1 MIKGKKTIELRRG
14 NPRSGEKI
22 IFLNGRNK
30 SAKVRI
36 LCFREG
42 KLEEVLNAGNYT
54 KIIPTAENLGEAL
67 AFVKKIY
74 PSTEGTFTTYE
85 FKLE

>member
-1 MIKGKKTIELRRG
+1 MRRG
-14 NPRSGEKI
+14 NPRGGGKI
-22 IFLNGRNK
+22 VFLNGRNE
-30 SAKVRI
+30 SAKGRI
-36 LCFREG
+36 IRVREG
-42 KLEEVLNAGNYT
+42 KLEEVLNVGNYK

-85 FKLE
+85 FELE